1 MTTKLEE
8 DETRIRARL
17 DALTRAYETRD
28 AEGFLA
34 AFAGTEAVMVYGTG
48 LDEKRLGIDAIRE
61 QIERDWAQSE
71 AAGMRL
77 GWIRTA
83 VRGDVAWVATDLDLT
98 FSVAGERGRAP
109 GRATFVLV
117 REDATW
123 KIEHFHCSAPAL
135 AQEPGRSF

>member
-1 MTTKLEE
+1 MA
-8 DETRIRARL
+8 TRIQTVETEVRARL

-34 AFAGTEAVMVYGTG
+34 AFATTEAVMVYGTG
-48 LDEKRLGIDAIRE
+48 LDEKREGIGAIRK

-71 AAGMRL
+71 AAAMRL
-77 GWIRTA
+77 GWTRIT
-83 VRGDVAWVATDLDLT
+83 VRGDVAWVAADLDLT
-98 FSVAGERGRAP
+98 FTVAGERGGAP

-117 REDATW
+117 REDGTW

-135 AQEPGRSF
+135 AQDAGSSF